1 MADSANTLPQKLQE
15 IVQQFANA
23 PKMLRLELLLEYSKK
38 VPSLPERLHDSE
50 ALERV
55 HECQT
60 PFFLLVE
67 IEEAEDEEA
76 AVHIFFDAPREAPTT
91 RGFAGILYSALEGES
106 PATIQSVPNDFYTQM
121 KLAETISPLR
131 LRGME
136 GIIGRLKKQVSKLST
151 AA

>member
-1 MADSANTLPQKLQE
+1 MSNPTQLPEKLQE

-38 VPSLPERLHDSE
+38 VPDLPERLQGSDT
-50 ALERV
+50 LERV

-60 PFFLLVE
+60 PFFLVAE
-67 IEEAEDEEA
+67 REEDK
-76 AVHIFFDAPREAPTT
+76 VHIFFDAPQEAPTT

-106 PATIQSVPNDFYTQM
+106 PASIQSVPSDFYTQM
-121 KLAETISPLR
+121 KLAEAISPLR

-136 GIIGRLKKQVSKLST
+136 GIIGRLKKQVAQLTKEV
-151 AA
+151 